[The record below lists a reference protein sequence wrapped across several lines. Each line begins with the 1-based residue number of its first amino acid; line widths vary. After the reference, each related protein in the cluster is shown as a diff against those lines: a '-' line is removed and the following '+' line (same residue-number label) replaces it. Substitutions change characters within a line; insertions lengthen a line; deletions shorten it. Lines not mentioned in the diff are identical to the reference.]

1 LLNADYFTGCF
12 VKGNNTMNR
21 FIVKCKSLIKNW
33 SGTIVFIFLLFAFR
47 SVVADWYEVPTG
59 SMKPTIIEGD
69 RIFVNKLAYDVK
81 VPFTLISLA
90 KWNHPKRGDVVVFDS
105 PVEAQRLVKRV
116 VGLPGDT
123 VMIRDNQLFINNKP
137 AHYEAAD
144 QSKVAEYWDIT
155 TAAPV
160 LISETFEEQT
170 PHTITIQPFRRFFA
184 QNYGPVEVPADQY
197 FVLGDNR
204 DNSADSRFIGPV
216 HEKYILG
223 KANAVVLSLS
233 HLDRFLL
240 RLN

>member
-1 LLNADYFTGCF
+1 MPG
-12 VKGNNTMNR
+12 
-21 FIVKCKSLIKNW
+21 IVKFKSVIKSW

-47 SVVADWYEVPTG
+47 SVVADWYQVPTG

-90 KWNHPKRGDVVVFDS
+90 KWDHPQRGDVVVFDS
-105 PVEAQRLVKRV
+105 PTEAQRLVKRV

-123 VMIRDNQLFINNKP
+123 VMIRNNQLFINDKP
-137 AHYEAAD
+137 AHYQAVD

-155 TAAPV
+155 KSAPV
-160 LISETFEEQT
+160 LISEAFEEQT
-170 PHTITIQPFRRFFA
+170 PHTITLQPLRQFIA
-184 QNYGPVEVPADQY
+184 QNYGPVTVPAAHY
-197 FVLGDNR
+197 FMLGDNR
-204 DNSADSRFIGPV
+204 DNSADSRFIGAV

-233 HLDRFLL
+233 HSDRFLL
-240 RLN
+240 HLN

>member
-1 LLNADYFTGCF
+1 MSQFRTIF
-12 VKGNNTMNR
+12 ISWIKG
-21 FIVKCKSLIKNW
+21 W

-69 RIFVNKLAYDVK
+69 RIFVNKLAYDIK
-81 VPFTLISLA
+81 VPFTLISLV
-90 KWNHPKRGDVVVFDS
+90 KWDHPKRGDVVVFDS
-105 PVEAQRLVKRV
+105 PVEDKRLVKRV

-123 VMIRDNQLFINNKP
+123 VLVRNNQLFINNKP
-137 AHYEAAD
+137 AQYQIVD
-144 QSKVAEYWDIT
+144 QSKVAQYWDINKV
-155 TAAPV
+155 APV
-160 LISETFEEQT
+160 LIGESFEEQA
-170 PHTITIQPFRRFFA
+170 PHTITIQPFRHFIA
-184 QNYGPVEVPADQY
+184 QNYGPVTVPPDHY
-197 FVLGDNR
+197 FMMGDNR

-240 RLN
+240 HLN

>member
-1 LLNADYFTGCF
+1 MVKFKALLKT
-12 VKGNNTMNR
+12 
-21 FIVKCKSLIKNW
+21 W
-33 SGTIVFIFLLFAFR
+33 SGTFIFIFLLFAFR
-47 SVVADWYEVPTG
+47 SVVADWYQVPTG

-81 VPFTLISLA
+81 VPFTLISLV
-90 KWNHPKRGDVVVFDS
+90 KWDHPQRGDVVVFDS
-105 PVEAQRLVKRV
+105 PTEPQRLVKRV

-137 AHYEAAD
+137 AHYQAVD
-144 QSKVAEYWDIT
+144 QSKVSEYWDIT
-155 TAAPV
+155 KSAPV

-170 PHTITIQPFRRFFA
+170 PHTITWQPFRQFIA
-184 QNYGPVEVPADQY
+184 QNYGPVKVPAAHY
-197 FVLGDNR
+197 FMLGDNR
-204 DNSADSRFIGPV
+204 DNSADSRFIGAV

-240 RLN
+240 HLN